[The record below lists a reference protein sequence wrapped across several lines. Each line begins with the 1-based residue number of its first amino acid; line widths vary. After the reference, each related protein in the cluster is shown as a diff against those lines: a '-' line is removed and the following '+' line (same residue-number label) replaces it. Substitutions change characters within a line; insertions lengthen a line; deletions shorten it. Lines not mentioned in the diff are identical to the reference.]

1 MFCVGGSMLLIDF
14 EINHSSSNRTGRRS
28 VSRVRA
34 RIAARRVF
42 VCPDAGRLVFVA
54 PENDV
59 RGQQLLNACRSLD
72 VAIPGDIGVIGVDD
86 DDAICMM
93 CDPTLSSVR
102 PNAERVG
109 YRAAEV
115 LHGMLWGIAPE
126 QETEYVAPLT
136 VTERQ
141 STQVV
146 AVEDEELAR
155 VCRFIRQAAC
165 DGINVADVVEFSSL
179 SRRPLER
186 RFRDELD
193 ITPRELITE
202 TQIERVKQL
211 LRETGMTL
219 EQISKRTGFSH
230 KERPS
235 AVFKRETG
243 QTPGCYREEHSA

>member
-1 MFCVGGSMLLIDF
+1 MQSMLSCDAGITLCVGCC
-14 EINHSSSNRTGRRS
+14 RS
-28 VSRVRA
+28 
-34 RIAARRVF
+34 
-42 VCPDAGRLVFVA
+42 
-54 PENDV
+54 DV
-59 RGQQLLNACRSLD
+59 PQQILNACRSVDL
-72 VAIPGDIGVIGVDD
+72 AIPDVLGVIGVDD

-115 LHGMLWGIAPE
+115 LHGMLSGIAPAHDN
-126 QETEYVAPLT
+126 EYIAPLA

-155 VCRFIRQAAC
+155 VCRLIRQAAC
-165 DGINVADVVEFSSL
+165 DGINVADVVKFSSL

-186 RFRDELD
+186 RVRDELD

-202 TQIERVKQL
+202 MQIKRAKQL

-219 EQISKRTGFSH
+219 EQIFKRTGFRH
-230 KERPS
+230 KERL
-235 AVFKRETG
+235 KD
-243 QTPGCYREEHSA
+243 